1 MSDGTTDRDR
11 TDNRL
16 VEYGIE
22 DKPELSEA
30 IPLGI
35 QHLLAMFLSTV
46 ALPLVIASAIDV
58 NASDT
63 TFIVQMALLVAG
75 VATLVQVYPIG
86 PIGARLPI
94 VMGTSA
100 IFVSPLIDVGSTFG
114 LAAIFGAALV
124 AAPIEVVLGYFFD
137 DVEDYFPPL
146 VTGIVVM
153 LVGLTLIPIAI
164 QYSAGVP
171 DTPGFGSV
179 KNLGLAALVLVVA
192 LVTNQFFTGFMRSAS
207 VLIAVVV
214 GYLAAIPLGLLDLSA
229 VGEAAWFSLPTP
241 LAFGLEFE
249 PSAILLVAFAY
260 IITSMETIGDVAGT
274 TEAVGRD
281 PTSEE
286 TKGGLV
292 ADGVMSAFAAIFN
305 AFPNTSFSQNV
316 GLISFTGI
324 ASRFV
329 VAITGVLLIVLGF
342 VPKVAA
348 VISAMPN
355 PVLGGAAVVLFGM
368 IFSIGLRIITRGADL
383 TQRNLTIIATSI
395 VLGVGVEWRA
405 DALGRLPEDVQVLA
419 TSGLIVGGV
428 TALVLNAVL
437 PEEAAPMGEGAVG
450 NPVAGEDADARHDDT
465 TRSDD

>member
-1 MSDGTTDRDR
+1 MPHENTDQPRSDGGTE
-11 TDNRL
+11 L
-16 VEYGIE
+16 VDYGIDE
-22 DKPELSEA
+22 EPPLGESVA
-30 IPLGI
+30 LGI

-46 ALPLVIASAIDV
+46 AHSLVIASAIGV
-58 NASDT
+58 SSSDT

-75 VATLVQVYPIG
+75 VATIVQAYPIG

-100 IFVSPLIDVGSTFG
+100 IFVSPLIDIGTEFG

-124 AAPIEVVLGYFFD
+124 AAPVEIVLGYFFD
-137 DVEDYFPPL
+137 EVERFFPPL

-153 LVGLTLIPIAI
+153 LVGLTLIPIAL

-171 DTPGFGSV
+171 GTESFG
-179 KNLGLAALVLVVA
+179 NLEHLGLAGLVLVVA
-192 LVTNQFFTGFMRSAS
+192 LIANQFFGGFTRSAS

-214 GYLAAIPLGLLDLSA
+214 GYLAAIPLDLLDLSA

-241 LAFGLEFE
+241 LAYGLEFE
-249 PSAILLVAFAY
+249 PSAIVLVAFAY
-260 IITSMETIGDVAGT
+260 IITTMETIGDVVGT
-274 TEAVGRD
+274 TEAVGRN

-292 ADGVMSAFAAIFN
+292 ADGVMSGVAAIFN

-329 VAITGVLLIVLGF
+329 VAITGVLLVVLGL

-348 VISAMPN
+348 VVSAMPN
-355 PVLGGAAVVLFGM
+355 PVLGGAAIVLFGM
-368 IFSIGLRIITRGADL
+368 IFSIGLRIVVRGAEL
-383 TQRNLTIIATSI
+383 TRRNLTIIATSI
-395 VLGVGVEWRA
+395 VLGVGVECRA
-405 DALGRLPEDVQVLA
+405 DALAKLPEDIQVIA

-437 PEEAAPMGEGAVG
+437 PEETGPMAEGPLGE
-450 NPVAGEDADARHDDT
+450 PVAGQDET
-465 TRSDD
+465 EE